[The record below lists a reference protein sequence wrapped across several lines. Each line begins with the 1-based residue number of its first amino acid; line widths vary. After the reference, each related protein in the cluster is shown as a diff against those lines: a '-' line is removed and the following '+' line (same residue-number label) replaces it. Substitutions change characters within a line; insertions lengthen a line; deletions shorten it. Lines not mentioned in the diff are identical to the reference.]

1 MSAGTVVIAGGIL
14 ATVILLTIVAVLCL
28 CRLQYYC
35 CKREESEKGEEAE
48 PALTTVSPSRCPLPL
63 APTMPPPMAP
73 SPPLPERYSDESD
86 VYPPTFLTEANGP
99 AGYSPPPPPLPPPPP
114 PLQLRHGPPPP
125 QRSHA
130 FCPSCARHSLPFYLQ
145 HPAERLCNGGRRISY
160 RTVQQ
165 QELDLPTDM
174 ASFYQKL
181 NLIRSVTMRE
191 VVTHSVSTDV

>member
-14 ATVILLTIVAVLCL
+14 ATVILLTIIAVLCL

-35 CKREESEKGEEAE
+35 CKREESEKGGEEEPELSSMSPSRPLALPAPPSPPTPEHYLEAE
-48 PALTTVSPSRCPLPL
+48 PFREPFRE
-63 APTMPPPMAP
+63 
-73 SPPLPERYSDESD
+73 PEPYT
-86 VYPPTFLTEANGP
+86 PTFLTEANGP
-99 AGYSPPPPPLPPPPP
+99 TSYSATPPPP
-114 PLQLRHGPPPP
+114 RRC

-130 FCPSCARHSLPFYLQ
+130 FCPSCARCTLPFYLQ
-145 HPAERLCNGGRRISY
+145 HPERLCNGGRRISY

-165 QELDLPTDM
+165 EDLELPIDL

>member
-35 CKREESEKGEEAE
+35 CKREESEKGEEEE
-48 PALTTVSPSRCPLPL
+48 PELATMSPSQPL
-63 APTMPPPMAP
+63 ARSPSGPPT
-73 SPPLPERYSDESD
+73 PEHYSDEPET
-86 VYPPTFLTEANGP
+86 YPPTFLTEANGP
-99 AGYSPPPPPLPPPPP
+99 ASYSPNLTPPP
-114 PLQLRHGPPPP
+114 RRC
-125 QRSHA
+125 QRPHT
-130 FCPSCARHSLPFYLQ
+130 FCPSCTRCSMPFYLQ
-145 HPAERLCNGGRRISY
+145 HPEQLCNGGRRISY

-165 QELDLPTDM
+165 QELDLPMDL
-174 ASFYQKL
+174 ASFYHKL

>member
-14 ATVILLTIVAVLCL
+14 ATVILLTIVGVLCL

-35 CKREESEKGEEAE
+35 CKREESEKGDEDQPELA
-48 PALTTVSPSRCPLPL
+48 TMSPSRPL
-63 APTMPPPMAP
+63 ALSAPP
-73 SPPLPERYSDESD
+73 SPPTPEHYFPQEEPED
-86 VYPPTFLTEANGP
+86 YPPTFLTEANGP
-99 AGYSPPPPPLPPPPP
+99 ASCYSPTPPPP
-114 PLQLRHGPPPP
+114 RRC

-130 FCPSCARHSLPFYLQ
+130 FCPSCARCSLPFYLQ
-145 HPAERLCNGGRRISY
+145 HPERLCSGGRRVSY

-165 QELDLPTDM
+165 QDLELPLDL
-174 ASFYQKL
+174 ASFYHKL

>member
-35 CKREESEKGEEAE
+35 CKREESEKGEEEE
-48 PALTTVSPSRCPLPL
+48 PELATMSPSRPL
-63 APTMPPPMAP
+63 A
-73 SPPLPERYSDESD
+73 LCY
-86 VYPPTFLTEANGP
+86 
-99 AGYSPPPPPLPPPPP
+99 
-114 PLQLRHGPPPP
+114 
-125 QRSHA
+125 RSHA
-130 FCPSCARHSLPFYLQ
+130 FCPSCARCSLPFYLQ
-145 HPAERLCNGGRRISY
+145 HPERLCNGGRRISY

-165 QELDLPTDM
+165 QDMELPMDL

-181 NLIRSVTMRE
+181 NLIRQVTMKE

>member
-35 CKREESEKGEEAE
+35 CKSEESEKGEEEE
-48 PALTTVSPSRCPLPL
+48 PELSSMSPSRPL
-63 APTMPPPMAP
+63 
-73 SPPLPERYSDESD
+73 
-86 VYPPTFLTEANGP
+86 ANGP
-99 AGYSPPPPPLPPPPP
+99 ASYSPTPPP
-114 PLQLRHGPPPP
+114 RRC

-130 FCPSCARHSLPFYLQ
+130 FCPSCARCSLPFYLQ
-145 HPAERLCNGGRRISY
+145 HPERLCNGGRGISY

-165 QELDLPTDM
+165 QDLELPMDL

-181 NLIRSVTMRE
+181 NLIRSVTMKE
-191 VVTHSVSTDV
+191 VVTHSISTDV

>member
-35 CKREESEKGEEAE
+35 CKREESEKGEEEE
-48 PALTTVSPSRCPLPL
+48 PELTSMSPSRHLALP
-63 APTMPPPMAP
+63 APP
-73 SPPLPERYSDESD
+73 SPPTPEHIFHEEPEPYT
-86 VYPPTFLTEANGP
+86 PTFLTEANGP
-99 AGYSPPPPPLPPPPP
+99 TSYSPTPPP
-114 PLQLRHGPPPP
+114 RRC

-130 FCPSCARHSLPFYLQ
+130 FCPSCARCTLPFYLQ
-145 HPAERLCNGGRRISY
+145 HPERLCNGGRRISY

-165 QELDLPTDM
+165 EDLELPIDL

>member
-35 CKREESEKGEEAE
+35 CKREESEKGEEEE
-48 PALTTVSPSRCPLPL
+48 PELAAMSPSRPL
-63 APTMPPPMAP
+63 APPAPLTPPT
-73 SPPLPERYSDESD
+73 PEHYRDEHEI
-86 VYPPTFLTEANGP
+86 YPPTFLTEANGP
-99 AGYSPPPPPLPPPPP
+99 ANYSPTPPP
-114 PLQLRHGPPPP
+114 RRP
-125 QRSHA
+125 QRSHT
-130 FCPSCARHSLPFYLQ
+130 FCPSCARYSLPFYLQ
-145 HPAERLCNGGRRISY
+145 HPERLCNGGRRISY

-165 QELDLPTDM
+165 QELDLPMDM

>member
-35 CKREESEKGEEAE
+35 CKREESEKGEEEE
-48 PALTTVSPSRCPLPL
+48 PELATMSPSRPL
-63 APTMPPPMAP
+63 
-73 SPPLPERYSDESD
+73 
-86 VYPPTFLTEANGP
+86 ANGP
-99 AGYSPPPPPLPPPPP
+99 ASYSPTPPPP
-114 PLQLRHGPPPP
+114 RRC

-130 FCPSCARHSLPFYLQ
+130 FCPSCARCSLPFYLQ
-145 HPAERLCNGGRRISY
+145 HPERLCNGGRRISY

-165 QELDLPTDM
+165 QDLELPVDL
-174 ASFYQKL
+174 ASFYHKL